1 MPLLF
6 VFLGIML
13 LIEASF
19 LLRVSRVYT
28 LNYDFVKDVSYHVDN
43 KCDNLS
49 IQALIL
55 YMSMSFVLSPW
66 TSLFAEHLKKSS
78 VKVMEGNI
86 FCW

>member
-1 MPLLF
+1 MPLLL
-6 VFLGIML
+6 VFSGIVL

-19 LLRVSRVYT
+19 LLRVNKIYT
-28 LNYDFVKDVSYHVDN
+28 LNYHFVRDVSYRVDN

-49 IQALIL
+49 IQVLIL

-66 TSLFAEHLKKSS
+66 ISLFAEHPNKSS